1 MIRFVL
7 SVFLQA
13 LSLPVRDN
21 CPVDEEVNLS
31 SEKTQQTLTT
41 DQTSVWEDTM
51 VQNTSKRTSRR
62 GTAASETSA
71 NPDATLED
79 YQSSAARIV
88 SDDGSVTSVTDT
100 IAKYNALAE
109 SSKASAADSGK
120 LL

>member
-79 YQSSAARIV
+79 YPQSPAAATV
-88 SDDGSVTSVTDT
+88 SGDGSMTSVTDA

-109 SSKASAADSGK
+109 SNKASAADAGN
-120 LL
+120 